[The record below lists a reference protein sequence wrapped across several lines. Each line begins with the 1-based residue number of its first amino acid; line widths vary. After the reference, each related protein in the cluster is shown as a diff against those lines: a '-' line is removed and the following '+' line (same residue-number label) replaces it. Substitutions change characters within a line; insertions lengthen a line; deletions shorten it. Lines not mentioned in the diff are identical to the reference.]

1 MGIIEFFII
10 SKDSGIDWMEMNRH
24 IKLEYSYQEI
34 DSNDNKVRFDNLA
47 VNCSREN
54 DFGKTDEMKQ
64 KFD

>member
-1 MGIIEFFII
+1 
-10 SKDSGIDWMEMNRH
+10 MEMNRH